1 MLDSLFDQPARLA
14 CCRIKERKT
23 SLEMPMPPDLA
34 KDFEYSS
41 VSIERQMPVPVVSP
55 NGPSP
60 LTPLVIC
67 ENIELRNTASN
78 SWALARVFFCA
89 SGETLVSASASCGS
103 LRPLIREVLAFVY
116 PLMPLIRLVSITS
129 PRCRPGSRRQ
139 P

>member
-1 MLDSLFDQPARLA
+1 MSGFLLDQAARLA

-41 VSIERQMPVPVVSP
+41 VSIERQTPVPVVSP

-67 ENIELRNTASN
+67 ENIEFRNTASK
-78 SWALARVFFCA
+78 SCALARIFFCV
-89 SGETLVSASASCGS
+89 SGATLVRASASSGS
-103 LRPLIREVLAFVY
+103 LRPLMIEDL
-116 PLMPLIRLVSITS
+116 L
-129 PRCRPGSRRQ
+129 
-139 P
+139 